1 MVTFVDWLAVA
12 FVLLLAVGGA
22 RKGLIVGGLSL
33 VGVVGGLYLGGRLA
47 PVIFSG
53 SHSPYTPLVALA
65 GALLL
70 AIALETAGA
79 LMGGLLR
86 NALRLTP
93 FRLVDAVG
101 GLVLGAA
108 TAVAVLWIV
117 AAVAFHLPQASS
129 LRTKARNS
137 TLLSK
142 LIDVLPPQDV
152 MSALSGIDPFPL
164 IVGPAAPAQAP
175 DPEILAFAKLHW
187 AESSVVKVHSEAC
200 GIGYAGSGWVVS
212 KKPELVVTA
221 AHVVAGG
228 HKLRVLARG
237 HSALR
242 ARVVAFDGTND
253 LALLSVPGLKEK
265 PLSLAPPHA
274 GDAVAVLGY
283 PGDGPFTAS
292 AARVGATATL
302 FSPDYSGKIVSRS
315 ITSLRGKVRPGDSG
329 GAVVNGGGQVELT
342 VFGARKGTD
351 VGYGTSSELVHE
363 LLGKLVDYRGV
374 STGACLK

>member
-1 MVTFVDWLAVA
+1 MTFVDWLALA

-22 RKGLIVGGLSL
+22 RKGLLVGGLSL

-79 LMGGLLR
+79 LTGGVLKD
-86 NALRLTP
+86 ALRLTP
-93 FRLVDAVG
+93 FKLVDTAG

-108 TAVAVLWIV
+108 TAVAVLWIM
-117 AAVAFHLPQASS
+117 AAIAFHLPQSSS
-129 LRTKARNS
+129 LRMQARDS
-137 TLLSK
+137 TLLSR
-142 LIDVLPPQDV
+142 LIEVLPPQDV
-152 MSALSGIDPFPL
+152 MSALSGIDPFPV
-164 IVGPAAPAQAP
+164 IVGPVAPAQAP
-175 DPEILAFAKLHW
+175 DPGILALARLHR
-187 AESSVVKVHSEAC
+187 AEPSVVKVHSEAC

-212 KKPELVVTA
+212 RKPELVATA

-228 HKLRVLARG
+228 HKIRVLAQG
-237 HSALR
+237 HSALG

-253 LALLSVPGLKEK
+253 LALLSVPGLEER
-265 PLSLAPPHA
+265 PLPLALPHA

-283 PGDGPFTAS
+283 PGDGNFNAS
-292 AARVGATATL
+292 AARIGATATL
-302 FSPDYSGKIVSRS
+302 FSPDYSGKFVSRS
-315 ITSLRGKVRPGDSG
+315 ITSLRGKVRAGNSG
-329 GAVVNGGGQVELT
+329 GAVVNGRGQVELT

-351 VGYGTSSELVHE
+351 VGYGASSELVHE
-363 LLGKLVDYRGV
+363 LLSKRVDYRGV